1 MLSAAKHP
9 YPDPREFHVYI
20 MSNTARTLYT
30 GMTNDL
36 LRRVNEHRA
45 GTVAGFTS
53 QYKLTR
59 LVYFESTPYVL
70 NAIER
75 EKQIKGWRRS
85 KKIALIESVNPRWE
99 DLAEGLFGVA
109 DSSPVGSE

>member
-9 YPDPREFHVYI
+9 DPEREYYVYV

-30 GMTNDL
+30 GMTNDI
-36 LRRVNEHRA
+36 LRRVQEHKE
-45 GTVAGFTS
+45 GTVEGFTAK
-53 QYKLTR
+53 YKLPK
-59 LVYFESTPYVL
+59 LVYFESTPYVN
-70 NAIER
+70 NAIQR

-85 KKIALIESVNPRWE
+85 KKLELIESANPQWA
-99 DLAEGLFGVA
+99 DLSKALAPET

>member
-1 MLSAAKHP
+1 
-9 YPDPREFHVYI
+9 
-20 MSNTARTLYT
+20 MSNAARTLYT

-45 GTVAGFTS
+45 GALPGFTS
-53 QYKLTR
+53 QYRLTR

-85 KKIALIESVNPRWE
+85 KKIALIESPRWE
-99 DLAEGLFGVA
+99 DLAEQLLGVT
-109 DSSPVGSE
+109 DSSPAGSE